1 MLYPILELAWPL
13 YLPVDLSSRWCKLNF
28 EPWYGSGELLDKTFK
43 QQVCFSYCLIFLSLT
58 TSHRLK
64 KKIIFDSEILIIE
77 TCYSLSKW
85 HLAVQICAAGYVEYY
100 VGNLEK
106 RFTEKKFFFCRPWFL
121 LEKIRRCFTFKSNLN
136 IKSLGQNFN
145 LYFEGT
151 LMQI

>member
-106 RFTEKKFFFCRPWFL
+106 RFTEKNATLHCNFLSSKLRCRYCS
-121 LEKIRRCFTFKSNLN
+121 RN
-136 IKSLGQNFN
+136 IKKN
-145 LYFEGT
+145 LEQYP
-151 LMQI
+151 

>member
-77 TCYSLSKW
+77 TCYSLWKW

-100 VGNLEK
+100 VGNWRSASLKKMRLYTATSLAVNSVADIVLE
-106 RFTEKKFFFCRPWFL
+106 
-121 LEKIRRCFTFKSNLN
+121 I
-136 IKSLGQNFN
+136 
-145 LYFEGT
+145 
-151 LMQI
+151 